1 LPGVQIDLEALA
13 GQIKELRGQSE
24 RGKLLYQAKC
34 GQCHGGQT
42 ALGPALTGVS
52 KRFSTVDLL
61 RTIYEPSRD
70 ISDRY
75 RSMNVLTVDDEILTG
90 LVIYQATDGVTL
102 QAADGNVLRINADA
116 IKQKGIS
123 SESLMPKGLLED
135 KTPQDVADLM
145 AYLQSL

>member
-1 LPGVQIDLEALA
+1 
-13 GQIKELRGQSE
+13 
-24 RGKLLYQAKC
+24 
-34 GQCHGGQT
+34 
-42 ALGPALTGVS
+42 
-52 KRFSTVDLL
+52 
-61 RTIYEPSRD
+61 
-70 ISDRY
+70 
-75 RSMNVLTVDDEILTG
+75 MNVLTVDDEILTG

-135 KTPQDVADLM
+135 KTPQDVADLL